1 MKRSS
6 TTLFLECPNA
16 ILPVPWSGIE
26 NVIANIQST
35 YQSPTKEVAITSW
48 QAFVASG
55 DELVVIPDPMPTPPQ
70 PDWDGFMVECNDV
83 FAAGMQANYLV
94 FTQVFNMLLALKG
107 KGALDEN
114 SPEWRN
120 FALNYQIGKASLT
133 PEQIAQV
140 ELSMANNNIP
150 VLF

>member
-1 MKRSS
+1 MN
-6 TTLFLECPNA
+6 TLKFNINGATILTDLDTANQGFVGFLGAAKNA
-16 ILPVPWSGIE
+16 L
-26 NVIANIQST
+26 
-35 YQSPTKEVAITSW
+35 
-48 QAFVASG
+48 QAAFASG
-55 DELVVIPDPMPTPPQ
+55 DYQEVIADPVPTPPQ

-140 ELSMANNNIP
+140 ELAMANNNIP
-150 VLF
+150 VLS